1 MSNDHSHDATA
12 VNAPAAPDAVT
23 DTATSAAA
31 APASTA
37 KPNAMLQ
44 AIKKNEALIFSAA
57 GLVALAV
64 LLIAFNFLAG
74 RTAVRAD
81 FTQGQLYTLSEGTRR
96 ALAKLDAPVKVRV
109 YISQGDAAMPVQLKT
124 FAKNVEDL
132 LREFKAVAGSNLV
145 IEKFNPKPDSDEED
159 AAQLDGVEPQ
169 TLTTGEQFYLGL
181 SVSKLDR
188 KQAISALSAQ
198 RERLLEYDLI
208 RAITRVAVLDKPVLG
223 VMSALPV
230 MGAPFNPMSR
240 QPTEAW
246 ALASELKRDF
256 DVKTLGMDV
265 ESIDA
270 AIKTILLIQPRDIS
284 ERAEFALDQF
294 VLRGGKLIAFVDP
307 HMYFDQQPNP
317 MMPMASG
324 QAGQSSL
331 PRLFKAWGVGM
342 EPGKVLADINYASGS
357 GQRTTPT
364 VLTLNRKAFNRDD
377 VALGQIDTLLL
388 AFSGVF
394 DIKPA
399 EGLTVSELIRSS
411 SNTMMIDGIVAS
423 LSGDTAMKG
432 FVPLNKSLPLAVRL
446 SGKFKTAFPD
456 GQPVDPMA
464 KPAAKPD
471 AKGDGSGDGKSG
483 AAATG
488 KAAAA
493 SPLKQSASDNN
504 VVLVADADMLA
515 DGAAVEVQNLF
526 GQRVVVPSNGNL
538 AFAQGLVEQAAAGDD
553 LSSLRTRQSI
563 FRPLTVVR
571 EMEADAQKQYFSKI
585 KSLEDDLMQTTEKM
599 HALQKQSGAQKS
611 AQILTPAQQAEV
623 ERFKKR
629 TLDTRRELK
638 ELRKNLRQDAEA
650 LQFWTKVANIAIV
663 PLLVALFGIGVAV
676 LRGRRAGG
684 TKLKGA

>member
-1 MSNDHSHDATA
+1 MSTENQPETTP
-12 VNAPAAPDAVT
+12 VTAPALTP
-23 DTATSAAA
+23 
-31 APASTA
+31 APAPAPKA
-37 KPNAMLQ
+37 KPNVPMQ
-44 AIKKNEALIFSAA
+44 AITHAMKKHEALIYSAA
-57 GLVALAV
+57 GLAALAV
-64 LLIAFNFLAG
+64 LLVAFNFLAG

-81 FTQGQLYTLSEGTRR
+81 FTQGKLYTLSEGTRK
-96 ALAKLDAPVKVRV
+96 ALARLDAPVKVRL

-169 TLTTGEQFYLGL
+169 TLTTGVQFYLGL
-181 SVSKLDR
+181 SISKLDR

-208 RAITRVAVLDKPVLG
+208 RAIMRVAVVEKPVLG

-230 MGAPFNPMSR
+230 MGAPFNPMAR
-240 QPTEAW
+240 QNVQPTEAW

-256 DVKTLGMDV
+256 DVKTLGLDV
-265 ESIDA
+265 ASIDP
-270 AIKTILLIQPRDIS
+270 AIKTVLLIQPRDIS
-284 ERAEFALDQF
+284 ERAEYALDQF

-388 AFSGVF
+388 AFAGVF

-399 EGLTVSELIRSS
+399 EGLKVSDLIRSS

-432 FVPLNKSLPLAVRL
+432 FVPLNQSLPLAVRL
-446 SGKFKTAFPD
+446 TGKFKTAFAE
-456 GQPVDPMA
+456 GQPADPAAGGTA
-464 KPAAKPD
+464 KPAAAADVKPV
-471 AKGDGSGDGKSG
+471 
-483 AAATG
+483 AAAQL
-488 KAAAA
+488 KESAAEN
-493 SPLKQSASDNN
+493 S

-515 DGAAVEVQNLF
+515 DGAAVEVQNVF

-585 KSLEDDLMQTTEKM
+585 KSLEDDLVATQEKM
-599 HALQKQSGAQKS
+599 QALQKQSGAQKS

-650 LQFWTKVANIAIV
+650 LQFWTKVANIAVV
-663 PLLVALFGIGVAV
+663 PLLVALFGIGVAL
-676 LRGRRAGG
+676 LRQRRAGA
-684 TKLKGA
+684 TRLQGAGARGQP

>member
-1 MSNDHSHDATA
+1 MNAEPGNPTPAAPATA
-12 VNAPAAPDAVT
+12 VKPDT
-23 DTATSAAA
+23 MT
-31 APASTA
+31 
-37 KPNAMLQ
+37 Q
-44 AIKKNEALIFSAA
+44 AFKKHEALIFSAA
-57 GLVALAV
+57 GLAALAV
-64 LLIAFNFLAG
+64 LLVAFNFLAG

-81 FTQGQLYTLSEGTRR
+81 FTQGKLYTLSDGTRK
-96 ALAKLDAPVKVRV
+96 ALARLDAPVKVRV

-145 IEKFNPKPDSDEED
+145 IEKFNPRPDSDEED

-169 TLTTGEQFYLGL
+169 TLTSGEQFYLGL
-181 SVSKLDR
+181 SVSRLDR

-208 RAITRVAVLDKPVLG
+208 RAIMRVAVPDKPVLG

-265 ESIDA
+265 ELIDP

-284 ERAEFALDQF
+284 ERAEYALDQF

-331 PRLFKAWGVGM
+331 PRLFKAWGIGM

-377 VALGQIDTLLL
+377 VSLGQIDTLLL

-394 DIKPA
+394 DIKPP
-399 EGLTVSELIRSS
+399 EGLKVSDLIRSS
-411 SNTMMIDGIVAS
+411 ANTMMIDGIVAS

-446 SGKFKTAFPD
+446 SGKFKTAFPE
-456 GQPVDPMA
+456 GAPEHPA
-464 KPAAKPD
+464 GRNAGKPAAKPGAIDD
-471 AKGDGSGDGKSG
+471 AKPEV
-483 AAATG
+483 
-488 KAAAA
+488 KAAPAA
-493 SPLKQSASDNN
+493 QLKESAGDNS

-515 DGAAVEVQNLF
+515 DGAAVEVQNVF
-526 GQRVVVPSNGNL
+526 GQRVVTPSNGNL

-599 HALQKQSGAQKS
+599 QALQKQSGAQKS

-650 LQFWTKVANIAIV
+650 LQFWTKAANIVIV
-663 PLLVALFGIGVAV
+663 PLLVALFGIGVALLRQRRASGSRTGTAN
-676 LRGRRAGG
+676 LRGA
-684 TKLKGA
+684 

>member
-1 MSNDHSHDATA
+1 MSTELNKASTPSTEPAT
-12 VNAPAAPDAVT
+12 
-23 DTATSAAA
+23 
-31 APASTA
+31 ASTA
-37 KPNAMLQ
+37 KPGTMMQ
-44 AIKKNEALIFSAA
+44 MIHKNEALIFSGA
-57 GLVALAV
+57 GLIFLAV

-74 RTAVRAD
+74 RTAVRTD
-81 FTQGQLYTLSEGTRR
+81 FTQGKIYTLSEGTRK

-132 LREFKAVAGSNLV
+132 LREFKAVAGGNLV

-159 AAQLDGVEPQ
+159 TAQLDGVEPQ

-208 RAITRVAVLDKPVLG
+208 RAITRVAVVEKPVLG
-223 VMSALPV
+223 VMSALTV

-256 DVKTLGMDV
+256 DVKTLGVDV

-284 ERAEFALDQF
+284 ERAEYALDQF

-331 PRLFKAWGVGM
+331 PRLFKAWGVNM
-342 EPGKVLADINYASGS
+342 EAGKVLADINYASGS

-399 EGLTVSELIRSS
+399 AGLAVSELIRSS
-411 SNTMMIDGIVAS
+411 SNTMMIDSIVAS

-446 SGKFKTAFPD
+446 SGKFKTAFPE
-456 GQPVDPMA
+456 GAPEDPRA
-464 KPAAKPD
+464 KPAPKPD
-471 AKGDGSGDGKSG
+471 AKGDGKSD
-483 AAATG
+483 AKADA
-488 KAAAA
+488 KAASVAQLKESAA
-493 SPLKQSASDNN
+493 ENT

-515 DGAAVEVQNLF
+515 DGAAVEVQNIF
-526 GQRVVVPSNGNL
+526 GQRVVTPSNGNL

-571 EMEADAQKQYFSKI
+571 EMEASAQKQYFSKI

-599 HALQKQSGAQKS
+599 QALQKQSGGQKS

-638 ELRKNLRQDAEA
+638 DLRKNLRQDAEA

-663 PLLVALFGIGVAV
+663 PLLVALFGIGVAM

-684 TKLKGA
+684 NQTQGRVSAEPR